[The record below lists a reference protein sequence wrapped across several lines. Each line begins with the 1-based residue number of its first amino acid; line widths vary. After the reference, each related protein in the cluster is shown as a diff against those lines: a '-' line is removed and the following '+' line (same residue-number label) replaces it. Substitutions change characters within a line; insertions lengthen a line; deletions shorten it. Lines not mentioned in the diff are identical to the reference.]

1 MVLKK
6 IKNGFSKADFQT
18 TIKAFLSMSA
28 LNTYEFCIPVPHYY
42 DSPCTNFALS
52 RDIECGEVLVIENP
66 ATACLY
72 YDKREEHCDNCFK
85 YIPLR

>member
-1 MVLKK
+1 MA
-6 IKNGFSKADFQT
+6 ISNADFQT
-18 TIKAFLSMSA
+18 TVKAIFSMSA
-28 LNTYEFCIPVPHYY
+28 FNSYKSCILIPQFYGPH
-42 DSPCTNFALS
+42 CTHFALS

-66 ATACLY
+66 ATACLS